1 MSVVKGVFSMR
12 LWRKVLAFFFA
23 GAFLV
28 GLWACGGPGEGKSGG
43 AADSAGGD
51 TMEVTDMAGR
61 SVTIPARADRF
72 ACIGPGCLRLYC
84 YVGEKDQLAGIE
96 EVEKTWSQAGR
107 PYAMAL
113 EHLEELDTV
122 GPGGPGSAPDAER
135 LLASGAEVVF
145 TTYAMEPAEIQELQ
159 DKLSI
164 PVVALRYGEASLF
177 SEEVNQSLELIG
189 QVTGNEARAEELIGY
204 FSDAEADLQT
214 RSANAGDPPT
224 VYLGCQSY
232 QGSHGIESTT
242 GDYPLFDA
250 LHARNVVEEAG
261 IDGYVTLDKEKL
273 LELDPDFL
281 IIDAGGLSVLQ
292 EDYTTNPDF
301 YESLSAVKQGDV
313 YLQLPFNYYGT
324 NLEIALA
331 DAYYIGTVLY
341 PEAFTDV
348 DPAGKFDEI
357 CQALL
362 GIDAYETIAETYFGG
377 YQRLELGK

>member
-1 MSVVKGVFSMR
+1 MR
-12 LWRKVLAFFFA
+12 LWRKGLAFFA
-23 GAFLV
+23 AAALV
-28 GLWACGGPGEGKSGG
+28 ISLAACGGPGEGQDS
-43 AADSAGGD
+43 AAASAGGD
-51 TMEVTDMAGR
+51 TIEVTDLAGR
-61 SVTIPARADRF
+61 SVAIPAGADSF

-84 YVGEKDQLAGIE
+84 YVGEKDQLAGVE
-96 EVEKTWSQAGR
+96 DVEKTWGQAGR

-113 EHLEELDTV
+113 GDVEGLAAI

-164 PVVALRYGEASLF
+164 PVVALRYGAASLF

-189 QVTGNEARAEELIGY
+189 QVTGNEARAQELIGY
-204 FSDAEADLQT
+204 FAEAEADLQN

-242 GDYPLFDA
+242 GDYPLFNA

-273 LELDPDFL
+273 LEMDPDFL

-348 DPAGKFDEI
+348 DPAEKFDEI

>member
-1 MSVVKGVFSMR
+1 MR
-12 LWRKVLAFFFA
+12 RWRKGLAFFA
-23 GAFLV
+23 AAALV
-28 GLWACGGPGEGKSGG
+28 ISLAACGGPGEEQGS
-43 AADSAGGD
+43 AAAASAGGD
-51 TMEVTDMAGR
+51 ALEVTDLAGR
-61 SVTIPARADRF
+61 SVIIPAGADSF

-84 YVGEKDQLAGIE
+84 YVAEKSQLAGIE
-96 EVEKTWSQAGR
+96 DVEKTWGQAGR

-113 EHLEELDTV
+113 GDVEGLAAI

-164 PVVALRYGEASLF
+164 PVVALGYGEDSLF
-177 SEEVNQSLELIG
+177 SQEVDRSLELLG
-189 QVTGNEARAEELIGY
+189 QITGREERAQEVVNY
-204 FSDAEADLQT
+204 FAQAKADLES
-214 RSANAGDPPT
+214 RAAGVQDPPT

-242 GDYPLFDA
+242 GDSPIFDA

-273 LELDPDFL
+273 LEMDPDFL

>member
-1 MSVVKGVFSMR
+1 MR
-12 LWRKVLAFFFA
+12 RWRKGLAFFA
-23 GAFLV
+23 VAALV
-28 GLWACGGPGEGKSGG
+28 ISLAACGGPGEEQGS
-43 AADSAGGD
+43 AAAASAGGD
-51 TMEVTDMAGR
+51 ALEVTDLAGR
-61 SVTIPARADRF
+61 SVAIPAGADSF

-84 YVGEKDQLAGIE
+84 YVAEKSQLAGIE
-96 EVEKTWSQAGR
+96 DVEKTWGETGR

-113 EHLEELDTV
+113 GDVEGLAAI

-135 LLASGAEVVF
+135 LFASGADVVF
-145 TTYAMEPAEIQELQ
+145 STYAMEPAEIQELQ
-159 DKLSI
+159 EKISI
-164 PVVALRYGEASLF
+164 PVVVLRYGEASLF
-177 SEEVNQSLELIG
+177 SEEVDQSLDLIG
-189 QVTGNEARAEELIGY
+189 QITGREERAQEVVNY
-204 FSDAEADLQT
+204 FAQAKADLES
-214 RSANAGDPPT
+214 RAAGAQDPPT

-242 GDYPLFDA
+242 GDSPIFNA

-331 DAYYIGTVLY
+331 DAYYIGTALY
-341 PEAFTDV
+341 PDAFSDV
-348 DPAGKFDEI
+348 DPAEKFDEI

-362 GIDAYETIAETYFGG
+362 GIDAYEAIAETYFGG

>member
-1 MSVVKGVFSMR
+1 MR
-12 LWRKVLAFFFA
+12 RWRKGLAFFA
-23 GAFLV
+23 AAALV
-28 GLWACGGPGEGKSGG
+28 ISLAACGGPGEEQGS
-43 AADSAGGD
+43 AAAASAGGD
-51 TMEVTDMAGR
+51 TIEVTDLAGR
-61 SVTIPARADRF
+61 SVAIPAGADSF

-84 YVGEKDQLAGIE
+84 YVGEKDQLAGVE
-96 EVEKTWSQAGR
+96 DVEKTWGETGR

-113 EHLEELDTV
+113 GDVEGLAAI

-145 TTYAMEPAEIQELQ
+145 STYAMEPAEIQELQ

-177 SEEVNQSLELIG
+177 SEEVDQSLDLIG
-189 QVTGNEARAEELIGY
+189 QITGREERAQEVVNY
-204 FSDAEADLQT
+204 FAQAKADLES
-214 RSANAGDPPT
+214 RAAGAHDPPT

-242 GDYPLFDA
+242 GNSPIFDA

-273 LELDPDFL
+273 LEMDPDFL

-341 PEAFTDV
+341 PEAFSDV
-348 DPAGKFDEI
+348 DPAEKFDET

>member
-1 MSVVKGVFSMR
+1 MR
-12 LWRKVLAFFFA
+12 RWRKGLAFFA
-23 GAFLV
+23 AAALV
-28 GLWACGGPGEGKSGG
+28 ISLAACGGPGEEQGS
-43 AADSAGGD
+43 AAAASAGGD
-51 TMEVTDMAGR
+51 ALEVTDLAGR
-61 SVTIPARADRF
+61 SVTIPAGADSF

-84 YVGEKDQLAGIE
+84 YVAEKSQLAGIE
-96 EVEKTWSQAGR
+96 DVEKTWGQTGR

-113 EHLEELDTV
+113 GDVEGLAAI

-135 LLASGAEVVF
+135 LLASGADVVF
-145 TTYAMEPAEIQELQ
+145 STYAMEPAEIQELQ

-164 PVVALRYGEASLF
+164 PVVALRYGEESLF
-177 SEEVNQSLELIG
+177 SQEVDRSLELLG
-189 QVTGNEARAEELIGY
+189 QITGREERAQEVVNY
-204 FSDAEADLQT
+204 FAQAKADLES
-214 RSANAGDPPT
+214 RAAGVQDPPT

-242 GDYPLFDA
+242 GDSPIFDA

-348 DPAGKFDEI
+348 DPAEKFDEI

>member
-1 MSVVKGVFSMR
+1 MR
-12 LWRKVLAFFFA
+12 RWRKGLAFFA
-23 GAFLV
+23 AAALV
-28 GLWACGGPGEGKSGG
+28 ISLAACGGPGEGQDS
-43 AADSAGGD
+43 AAASAGGD
-51 TMEVTDMAGR
+51 TIEVTDLAGR
-61 SVTIPARADRF
+61 SVAIPAGADSF

-84 YVGEKDQLAGIE
+84 YVAEKDQLAGVE
-96 EVEKTWSQAGR
+96 DVEKTWGQAGR

-113 EHLEELDTV
+113 GDVEGLAAI

-135 LLASGAEVVF
+135 LLASGADVVF
-145 TTYAMEPAEIQELQ
+145 STYAMEPAEIQELQ

-164 PVVALRYGEASLF
+164 PVVALRYGEDSLF
-177 SEEVNQSLELIG
+177 SQEVDRSLELLG
-189 QVTGNEARAEELIGY
+189 QITGREERAQEVVNY
-204 FSDAEADLQT
+204 FAQAKADLES
-214 RSANAGDPPT
+214 RAAGVQDPPT

-242 GDYPLFDA
+242 GDYPLFNA
-250 LHARNVVEEAG
+250 LNARNVVEEAG

-281 IIDAGGLSVLQ
+281 IIDAGGLSILQ

-301 YESLSAVKQGDV
+301 YESLSAVKQGKV
-313 YLQLPFNYYGT
+313 YLQLPFNYYGA

-341 PEAFTDV
+341 PEAFADV
-348 DPAGKFDEI
+348 DPAEKFDEI

>member
-1 MSVVKGVFSMR
+1 MR
-12 LWRKVLAFFFA
+12 RWRKGLAFFA
-23 GAFLV
+23 AAALV
-28 GLWACGGPGEGKSGG
+28 ISLAACGGPGEEQGS
-43 AADSAGGD
+43 AAAASAGGD
-51 TMEVTDMAGR
+51 AIEVTDLAGR
-61 SVTIPARADRF
+61 SVAIPAGADSF

-84 YVGEKDQLAGIE
+84 YVAEKDQLAGVE
-96 EVEKTWSQAGR
+96 DVEKTWGKTGR

-113 EHLEELDTV
+113 GDVEGLAAI
-122 GPGGPGSAPDAER
+122 GPGGPGSAPDDER

-145 TTYAMEPAEIQELQ
+145 STYAMEPAEIQELQ

-164 PVVALRYGEASLF
+164 PVVALRYGAASLF
-177 SEEVNQSLELIG
+177 SQEVDRSLELLG
-189 QVTGNEARAEELIGY
+189 QITGREERAQEVVNY
-204 FSDAEADLQT
+204 FAQAKADLES
-214 RSANAGDPPT
+214 RAAGAQDPPT

-242 GDYPLFDA
+242 GDSPIFDA

-261 IDGYVTLDKEKL
+261 IGGYVTLDKEKL
-273 LELDPDFL
+273 LEMDPDFL

>member
-1 MSVVKGVFSMR
+1 M
-12 LWRKVLAFFFA
+12 
-23 GAFLV
+23 
-28 GLWACGGPGEGKSGG
+28 
-43 AADSAGGD
+43 
-51 TMEVTDMAGR
+51 TDLAGR
-61 SVTIPARADRF
+61 SVAIPAGADSF

-84 YVGEKDQLAGIE
+84 YVAEKDQLAGIE
-96 EVEKTWSQAGR
+96 DVEKTWGQAGR

-113 EHLEELDTV
+113 GDVEGLAV
-122 GPGGPGSAPDAER
+122 IGPGGPGNAPDAER

-164 PVVALRYGEASLF
+164 PVVALGYGEDSLF
-177 SEEVNQSLELIG
+177 SQEVDRSLELLG
-189 QVTGNEARAEELIGY
+189 QITGREERAQEVVNY
-204 FSDAEADLQT
+204 FAQAKADLES
-214 RSANAGDPPT
+214 RAAGVQDPPT

-242 GDYPLFDA
+242 GDSPIFDA
-250 LHARNVVEEAG
+250 LNARNVVEEAG

-281 IIDAGGLSVLQ
+281 IIDAGGLSILQ
-292 EDYTTNPDF
+292 EDYETNPDY
-301 YESLSAVKQGDV
+301 YESLSAVKRGNV

-341 PEAFTDV
+341 PDAFADV

-362 GIDAYETIAETYFGG
+362 GIDAYETIAETCFGG

>member
-1 MSVVKGVFSMR
+1 MR
-12 LWRKVLAFFFA
+12 LRRKVLALFVA
-23 GAFLV
+23 AALV
-28 GLWACGGPGEGKSGG
+28 ISLAACGGPGEGQDS
-43 AADSAGGD
+43 AAAASAGGD
-51 TMEVTDMAGR
+51 ALEVTDLAGR
-61 SVTIPARADRF
+61 SVTIPAGADSF

-84 YVGEKDQLAGIE
+84 YVAEKDQLAGVE
-96 EVEKTWSQAGR
+96 DVEKTWGKTGR

-113 EHLEELDTV
+113 GDVEGLAAI

-177 SEEVNQSLELIG
+177 SQEVNQSLDLIG
-189 QVTGNEARAEELIGY
+189 QITGREERAQEVVNY
-204 FSDAEADLQT
+204 FAQAKADLES
-214 RSANAGDPPT
+214 RAAGVQDPPT

-242 GDYPLFDA
+242 GDYPLFNA

-261 IDGYVTLDKEKL
+261 IDGYVILDKEKL

-341 PEAFTDV
+341 PEAFSDV
-348 DPAGKFDEI
+348 DPAEKFDEI

-377 YQRLELGK
+377 YQRLELGE

>member
-1 MSVVKGVFSMR
+1 MR
-12 LWRKVLAFFFA
+12 RWRKGLAFFA
-23 GAFLV
+23 AAALV
-28 GLWACGGPGEGKSGG
+28 ISLAACGGPGEEQGS
-43 AADSAGGD
+43 AAAASAGGD
-51 TMEVTDMAGR
+51 ALEVTDLAGR
-61 SVTIPARADRF
+61 SVAIPAGADSF

-84 YVGEKDQLAGIE
+84 YVAEKSQLAGIE
-96 EVEKTWSQAGR
+96 DVEKTWGQAGR

-113 EHLEELDTV
+113 GDVEGLAAI

-135 LLASGAEVVF
+135 LLASGADVVF
-145 TTYAMEPAEIQELQ
+145 STYAMEPAEIQELQ

-164 PVVALRYGEASLF
+164 PVVALGYGEDSLF
-177 SEEVNQSLELIG
+177 SQEVDRSLELLG
-189 QVTGNEARAEELIGY
+189 QITGREERAQEVVNY
-204 FSDAEADLQT
+204 FAQAKADLES
-214 RSANAGDPPT
+214 RAAGAQDPPT

-242 GDYPLFDA
+242 GDYPLFNA

-273 LELDPDFL
+273 LEMDPDFL
-281 IIDAGGLSVLQ
+281 IIDGGGLSILQ
-292 EDYTTNPDF
+292 EDYETNPDY
-301 YESLSAVKQGDV
+301 YESLSAVKQGKV
-313 YLQLPFNYYGT
+313 YLQLPFNYYGA

-341 PEAFTDV
+341 PDAFSDV

-362 GIDAYETIAETYFGG
+362 GIDAYAQIAETYFGG
-377 YQRLELGK
+377 YQRLELGE

>member
-1 MSVVKGVFSMR
+1 MR
-12 LWRKVLAFFFA
+12 RWRKGLAFFA
-23 GAFLV
+23 AAALV
-28 GLWACGGPGEGKSGG
+28 ISLAACGGPGEEQGS
-43 AADSAGGD
+43 AAAASAGGD
-51 TMEVTDMAGR
+51 AIEVTDLAGR
-61 SVTIPARADRF
+61 SVAIPAGADSF

-84 YVGEKDQLAGIE
+84 YVAEKDQLAGVE
-96 EVEKTWSQAGR
+96 DVEKTWGKTGR

-113 EHLEELDTV
+113 GDVEGLAAI

-164 PVVALRYGEASLF
+164 PVVALGYGEDSLF
-177 SEEVNQSLELIG
+177 SQEVDRSLELLG
-189 QVTGNEARAEELIGY
+189 QITGREERAQEVVNY
-204 FSDAEADLQT
+204 FAQAKAYLESRA
-214 RSANAGDPPT
+214 AGVQDPPT

-242 GDYPLFDA
+242 GDSPIFDA
-250 LHARNVVEEAG
+250 LNARNVVAEAG
-261 IDGYVTLDKEKL
+261 IGGYVTLDKEKL
-273 LELDPDFL
+273 LELDPDIL
-281 IIDAGGLSVLQ
+281 IIDGGGLSILQ
-292 EDYTTNPDF
+292 EDYETNPDY
-301 YESLSAVKQGDV
+301 YESLSAVKQGKV
-313 YLQLPFNYYGT
+313 YLQLPFNYYGA

-348 DPAGKFDEI
+348 DPAEKFDEI

>member
-1 MSVVKGVFSMR
+1 MR
-12 LWRKVLAFFFA
+12 RWRKGLAFFA
-23 GAFLV
+23 AAALV
-28 GLWACGGPGEGKSGG
+28 ISLAACGGPGEEQGS
-43 AADSAGGD
+43 AAAASAGGD
-51 TMEVTDMAGR
+51 ALEVTDLAGR
-61 SVTIPARADRF
+61 SVIIPAGADSF

-84 YVGEKDQLAGIE
+84 YVAEKSQLAGVE
-96 EVEKTWSQAGR
+96 DVEKTWGKTGR

-113 EHLEELDTV
+113 GDVEGLAAI

-135 LLASGAEVVF
+135 LLASGADVVF
-145 TTYAMEPAEIQELQ
+145 STYAMEPAEIQELQ

-164 PVVALRYGEASLF
+164 PVVALGYGEDSLF

-204 FSDAEADLQT
+204 FSDAKIDLQN
-214 RSANAGDPPT
+214 RSADAGNLPT

-242 GDYPLFDA
+242 GDSPIFDA

-273 LELDPDFL
+273 LEMDPDFL

-324 NLEIALA
+324 NIEIALA
-331 DAYYIGTVLY
+331 NAYYIGTVLY
-341 PEAFTDV
+341 PDAFSDV

-362 GIDAYETIAETYFGG
+362 GIDAYAQIAETYFGG
-377 YQRLELGK
+377 YQRLELGE

>member
-1 MSVVKGVFSMR
+1 MR
-12 LWRKVLAFFFA
+12 RWRKGLAFFA
-23 GAFLV
+23 AAALV
-28 GLWACGGPGEGKSGG
+28 ISLAACGGPGEEQGS
-43 AADSAGGD
+43 AAAASAGGD
-51 TMEVTDMAGR
+51 TIEVTDLAGR
-61 SVTIPARADRF
+61 SVAIPAGADSF

-84 YVGEKDQLAGIE
+84 YVAEKDQLAGVE
-96 EVEKTWSQAGR
+96 DVEKTWGQAGR

-113 EHLEELDTV
+113 GDVEGLAAI

-145 TTYAMEPAEIQELQ
+145 STYAMEPAEIQELQ

-164 PVVALRYGEASLF
+164 PVVALGYGEASLF
-177 SEEVNQSLELIG
+177 SEEVDRSLELLG
-189 QVTGNEARAEELIGY
+189 QITGREERAQEVVNY
-204 FSDAEADLQT
+204 FAQAKADLES
-214 RSANAGDPPT
+214 RAAGFQDPPT

-292 EDYTTNPDF
+292 EDYETNPDF

-348 DPAGKFDEI
+348 DPAEKFDEI

-362 GIDAYETIAETYFGG
+362 GIDAYEAIAETYFGG

>member
-1 MSVVKGVFSMR
+1 MR
-12 LWRKVLAFFFA
+12 LRRKVLALFVA
-23 GAFLV
+23 AALV
-28 GLWACGGPGEGKSGG
+28 ISLAACGGPGEGQDS
-43 AADSAGGD
+43 AAASAGGD
-51 TMEVTDMAGR
+51 TIEVTDLAGR
-61 SVTIPARADRF
+61 SVAIPAGADSF

-84 YVGEKDQLAGIE
+84 YVAEKSQLAGIE
-96 EVEKTWSQAGR
+96 DVEKTWGQAGR

-113 EHLEELDTV
+113 GDVEGLAAI

-145 TTYAMEPAEIQELQ
+145 STYAMEPAEIQELQ
-159 DKLSI
+159 EKISV

-177 SEEVNQSLELIG
+177 SEEVDQSLDLIG
-189 QVTGNEARAEELIGY
+189 QITGREERAQEVVNY
-204 FSDAEADLQT
+204 FAQAKADLES
-214 RSANAGDPPT
+214 RAAGVQDPPT

-273 LELDPDFL
+273 LEMDPDFL
-281 IIDAGGLSVLQ
+281 IIDGGGLSVLQ
-292 EDYTTNPDF
+292 EDYETNPDY
-301 YESLSAVKQGDV
+301 YESLSAVKRGNV

-341 PEAFTDV
+341 PEAFSDV

>member
-1 MSVVKGVFSMR
+1 MR
-12 LWRKVLAFFFA
+12 RWRKGLAFFA
-23 GAFLV
+23 AAALV
-28 GLWACGGPGEGKSGG
+28 ISLAACGGPGEEQGS
-43 AADSAGGD
+43 AAAASAGGD
-51 TMEVTDMAGR
+51 ALEVTDLAGR
-61 SVTIPARADRF
+61 SVAIPAGADSF

-84 YVGEKDQLAGIE
+84 YVAEKDQLAGVE
-96 EVEKTWSQAGR
+96 DVEKTWGKTGR

-113 EHLEELDTV
+113 GDVEGLAAI

-135 LLASGAEVVF
+135 LLASGADVVF
-145 TTYAMEPAEIQELQ
+145 STYAMEPAEIQELQ

-164 PVVALRYGEASLF
+164 PVVALRYGEESLF
-177 SEEVNQSLELIG
+177 SQEVDRSLELLG
-189 QVTGNEARAEELIGY
+189 QITGREERAQEVVNY
-204 FSDAEADLQT
+204 FAQAKADLES
-214 RSANAGDPPT
+214 RAAGVQDPPT

-242 GDYPLFDA
+242 GDSPIFDA

-273 LELDPDFL
+273 LEMDPDFL
-281 IIDAGGLSVLQ
+281 IIDGGGLSILQ
-292 EDYTTNPDF
+292 EDYETNPDY
-301 YESLSAVKQGDV
+301 YESLSAVKQGKV
-313 YLQLPFNYYGT
+313 YLQLPFNYYGA

-341 PEAFTDV
+341 PEAFADV
-348 DPAGKFDEI
+348 DPAEKFDEI

>member
-1 MSVVKGVFSMR
+1 MR
-12 LWRKVLAFFFA
+12 RWRKGLAFFA
-23 GAFLV
+23 AAALV
-28 GLWACGGPGEGKSGG
+28 ISLAACGGPGEEQGS
-43 AADSAGGD
+43 AAAASAGGD
-51 TMEVTDMAGR
+51 ALEVTDLAGR
-61 SVTIPARADRF
+61 SVIIPAGADSF

-84 YVGEKDQLAGIE
+84 YVGEKDQLAGVE
-96 EVEKTWSQAGR
+96 DVEKTWGQAGR

-113 EHLEELDTV
+113 GDVEGLAAI

-135 LLASGAEVVF
+135 LLASGADVVIS
-145 TTYAMEPAEIQELQ
+145 TYAMEPAEIQELQ
-159 DKLSI
+159 EKISI
-164 PVVALRYGEASLF
+164 PVVALGYGEDSLF
-177 SEEVNQSLELIG
+177 SEEVDQSLDLIG
-189 QVTGNEARAEELIGY
+189 QITGREERAQEVVNY
-204 FSDAEADLQT
+204 FAQAKADLES
-214 RSANAGDPPT
+214 RAAGAQDPPT

-281 IIDAGGLSVLQ
+281 IIDGGGLSVLQ
-292 EDYTTNPDF
+292 EDYETNPDY
-301 YESLSAVKQGDV
+301 YESLSAVKRGDV
-313 YLQLPFNYYGT
+313 YLQLPCNYYGT

>member
-1 MSVVKGVFSMR
+1 MR
-12 LWRKVLAFFFA
+12 LRRKGLALFVA
-23 GAFLV
+23 AALV
-28 GLWACGGPGEGKSGG
+28 ISLAACGGPGEGQDS
-43 AADSAGGD
+43 AAASAGGD
-51 TMEVTDMAGR
+51 TIEVTDLAGR
-61 SVTIPARADRF
+61 SVAIPAGADSF

-84 YVGEKDQLAGIE
+84 YVAEKDQLAGVE
-96 EVEKTWSQAGR
+96 DVEKTWGKTGR

-113 EHLEELDTV
+113 GDVEGLAAI

-135 LLASGAEVVF
+135 LLASGADVVF
-145 TTYAMEPAEIQELQ
+145 STYAMEPAEIQELQ

-164 PVVALRYGEASLF
+164 PVVALRYGAASLF
-177 SEEVNQSLELIG
+177 SEEVDQSLDLFG
-189 QVTGNEARAEELIGY
+189 QITGREERAQEVVNY
-204 FSDAEADLQT
+204 FAQAKADLES
-214 RSANAGDPPT
+214 RAAGAQDPPT

-242 GDYPLFDA
+242 GNSPIFDA
-250 LHARNVVEEAG
+250 LRARNVVAEAG
-261 IDGYVTLDKEKL
+261 IQGRVTLDKEKL

-281 IIDAGGLSVLQ
+281 IIDAGGISILQ
-292 EDYTTNPDF
+292 EDYETNPDY

-324 NLEIALA
+324 NIEIALA

-341 PEAFTDV
+341 PDAFADV

>member
-1 MSVVKGVFSMR
+1 MR
-12 LWRKVLAFFFA
+12 RWRKGLAFFA
-23 GAFLV
+23 AAALV
-28 GLWACGGPGEGKSGG
+28 ISLAACGGPGKEQGS
-43 AADSAGGD
+43 AAAASAGGD
-51 TMEVTDMAGR
+51 ALEVTDLAGR
-61 SVTIPARADRF
+61 SVIIPAGADSF

-84 YVGEKDQLAGIE
+84 YVAEKSQLAGIE
-96 EVEKTWSQAGR
+96 DVEKTWGETGR

-113 EHLEELDTV
+113 GDVEGLAAI

-159 DKLSI
+159 EKLSI

-177 SEEVNQSLELIG
+177 SEEVDQSLDLIG
-189 QVTGNEARAEELIGY
+189 QITGREERAQEVVNY
-204 FSDAEADLQT
+204 FAQAKADLES
-214 RSANAGDPPT
+214 RAAGVQDPPT

-242 GDYPLFDA
+242 GDSPIFDA

-261 IDGYVTLDKEKL
+261 IDGYVILDKEKL

-281 IIDAGGLSVLQ
+281 IIDGGGLSVLQ

-348 DPAGKFDEI
+348 DPAGIFDEI

>member
-1 MSVVKGVFSMR
+1 MR
-12 LWRKVLAFFFA
+12 RWRKGLAFFA
-23 GAFLV
+23 AVALV
-28 GLWACGGPGEGKSGG
+28 ISLAACGGPGEGQDS
-43 AADSAGGD
+43 AAASAGGD
-51 TMEVTDMAGR
+51 TIEVTDLAGR
-61 SVTIPARADRF
+61 SVAIPAGADSF

-84 YVGEKDQLAGIE
+84 YVAEKSQLAGIE
-96 EVEKTWSQAGR
+96 DVEKTWGQAGR

-113 EHLEELDTV
+113 GDVEGLAAI

-164 PVVALRYGEASLF
+164 PVVALGYGEDSLF
-177 SEEVNQSLELIG
+177 SQEVDRSLELLG
-189 QVTGNEARAEELIGY
+189 QITGREERAQEVVNY
-204 FSDAEADLQT
+204 FAQAKADLES
-214 RSANAGDPPT
+214 RAAGVQDPPT

-242 GDYPLFDA
+242 GDSPIFDA
-250 LHARNVVEEAG
+250 LNARNVVEEAG

-273 LELDPDFL
+273 LEMDPDFL

-292 EDYTTNPDF
+292 EDYETNPDY
-301 YESLSAVKQGDV
+301 YESLSAVKRGNV

>member
-1 MSVVKGVFSMR
+1 MR
-12 LWRKVLAFFFA
+12 RWRKGLAFFA
-23 GAFLV
+23 AAALAM
-28 GLWACGGPGEGKSGG
+28 GLAACRGPGEGQSGG
-43 AADSAGGD
+43 AAASTPGD
-51 TMEVTDMAGR
+51 AMEVTDMAGR
-61 SVTIPARADRF
+61 SVAIPAGADSF

-84 YVGEKDQLAGIE
+84 YVAEKDQLAGVE
-96 EVEKTWSQAGR
+96 DVEKTWGKTGR

-113 EHLEELDTV
+113 GDVEGLAAI

-135 LLASGAEVVF
+135 LLASGADVVF
-145 TTYAMEPAEIQELQ
+145 STYAMEPAEIQELQ

-164 PVVALRYGEASLF
+164 PVVALRYGEDSLF
-177 SEEVNQSLELIG
+177 SQEVDRSLELLG
-189 QVTGNEARAEELIGY
+189 QITGREERAQEVVNY
-204 FSDAEADLQT
+204 FAQAKADLES
-214 RSANAGDPPT
+214 RAAGAQDPPT

-242 GDYPLFDA
+242 GDSPIFDA

-301 YESLSAVKQGDV
+301 YESLSAVKRGDV

>member
-1 MSVVKGVFSMR
+1 MR
-12 LWRKVLAFFFA
+12 RWRKGLAFFA
-23 GAFLV
+23 AAALV
-28 GLWACGGPGEGKSGG
+28 ISLAACGGPGEEQGS
-43 AADSAGGD
+43 AAAASAGGD
-51 TMEVTDMAGR
+51 ALEVTDLAGR
-61 SVTIPARADRF
+61 SVIIPAGADSF

-84 YVGEKDQLAGIE
+84 YVAEKSQLAGVE
-96 EVEKTWSQAGR
+96 DVEKTWGKTGR

-113 EHLEELDTV
+113 GDVEGLAAI

-135 LLASGAEVVF
+135 LLASGADVVF
-145 TTYAMEPAEIQELQ
+145 STYAMEPAEIQELQ

-164 PVVALRYGEASLF
+164 PVVALGYGEDSLF
-177 SEEVNQSLELIG
+177 SQEVDRSLELLG
-189 QVTGNEARAEELIGY
+189 QITGREERAQEVVNY
-204 FSDAEADLQT
+204 FAQAKADLES
-214 RSANAGDPPT
+214 RAAGVQDPPT

-281 IIDAGGLSVLQ
+281 IIDGGGLSVLQ
-292 EDYTTNPDF
+292 EDYETNPDY
-301 YESLSAVKQGDV
+301 YESLSAVKRGNV

-348 DPAGKFDEI
+348 DPAEKFDEI

-377 YQRLELGK
+377 YQRLELGE

>member
-1 MSVVKGVFSMR
+1 MR
-12 LWRKVLAFFFA
+12 RWRKGLAFFA
-23 GAFLV
+23 AAALV
-28 GLWACGGPGEGKSGG
+28 ISLAACGGPGEEQGS
-43 AADSAGGD
+43 AAAASAGGD
-51 TMEVTDMAGR
+51 ALEVTDLAGR
-61 SVTIPARADRF
+61 SVIIPAGADSF

-84 YVGEKDQLAGIE
+84 YVAEKDQLAGVE
-96 EVEKTWSQAGR
+96 DVEKTWGKTGR

-113 EHLEELDTV
+113 GDVEGLAAI

-135 LLASGAEVVF
+135 LLASGADVVF
-145 TTYAMEPAEIQELQ
+145 STYAMEPAEIQELQ

-164 PVVALRYGEASLF
+164 PVVALGYGEDSL
-177 SEEVNQSLELIG
+177 SSQEVDRSLELLG
-189 QVTGNEARAEELIGY
+189 QITGREERAQEVVNY
-204 FSDAEADLQT
+204 FAQAKADLES
-214 RSANAGDPPT
+214 RAAGVQDPPT

-242 GDYPLFDA
+242 GDSPIFDA
-250 LHARNVVEEAG
+250 LNARNVVAEAG
-261 IDGYVTLDKEKL
+261 IGGYVTLDKEKL

-292 EDYTTNPDF
+292 EDYETNPDY
-301 YESLSAVKQGDV
+301 YESLSAVKRGNV

-341 PEAFTDV
+341 PDAFSDV

-362 GIDAYETIAETYFGG
+362 GIDAYAQIAETYFGG
-377 YQRLELGK
+377 YQRLELGE

>member
-1 MSVVKGVFSMR
+1 MR
-12 LWRKVLAFFFA
+12 RWRKGLAFFA
-23 GAFLV
+23 AAALV
-28 GLWACGGPGEGKSGG
+28 ISLAACGGPGEEQDS
-43 AADSAGGD
+43 AAAASAGGD
-51 TMEVTDMAGR
+51 ALEVTDLAGR
-61 SVTIPARADRF
+61 SVIIPAGADSF

-84 YVGEKDQLAGIE
+84 YVGEKDQLAGVE
-96 EVEKTWSQAGR
+96 DVEKTWGKTGR

-113 EHLEELDTV
+113 GDVEGLAAI

-145 TTYAMEPAEIQELQ
+145 STYAMEPAEIQELQ
-159 DKLSI
+159 EKISI

-177 SEEVNQSLELIG
+177 SEEVDQSLDLIG
-189 QVTGNEARAEELIGY
+189 QITGREERAQEVVNY
-204 FSDAEADLQT
+204 FAQAKADLES
-214 RSANAGDPPT
+214 RAAGAQDPPT

-242 GDYPLFDA
+242 GDYPLFNA
-250 LHARNVVEEAG
+250 LHARNVMEEAG

-273 LELDPDFL
+273 LEMDPDFL

-341 PEAFTDV
+341 PEAFADV

-377 YQRLELGK
+377 YQRLELGE

>member
-1 MSVVKGVFSMR
+1 MR
-12 LWRKVLAFFFA
+12 RWRKGLAFFA
-23 GAFLV
+23 AAALAM
-28 GLWACGGPGEGKSGG
+28 GLAACGGPGEGQDS
-43 AADSAGGD
+43 AAAASAGGD
-51 TMEVTDMAGR
+51 AMEVTDMAGR
-61 SVTIPARADRF
+61 SVAIPAGADRF

-84 YVGEKDQLAGIE
+84 YVAEKDQLAGIE

-113 EHLEELDTV
+113 GDVEGLAAI

-135 LLASGAEVVF
+135 LLASGADVVF
-145 TTYAMEPAEIQELQ
+145 STYAMEPAEIQELQ

-164 PVVALRYGEASLF
+164 PVVALRYGAASLF
-177 SEEVNQSLELIG
+177 SQEVDRSLELLG
-189 QVTGNEARAEELIGY
+189 QITGREERAQEVVNY
-204 FSDAEADLQT
+204 FAQAKADLES
-214 RSANAGDPPT
+214 RAAGVQDPPT

-242 GDYPLFDA
+242 GDSPIFDA

-273 LELDPDFL
+273 LEMDPDFL

-292 EDYTTNPDF
+292 EDYETNPDY

-324 NLEIALA
+324 NIEIALA

-341 PEAFTDV
+341 PEAFADV

-362 GIDAYETIAETYFGG
+362 GIDVYETIAETYFGG

>member
-1 MSVVKGVFSMR
+1 MR
-12 LWRKVLAFFFA
+12 RWRKGLAFFA
-23 GAFLV
+23 AAALV
-28 GLWACGGPGEGKSGG
+28 ISLAACGGPGEEQGS
-43 AADSAGGD
+43 AAASAGGD
-51 TMEVTDMAGR
+51 TIEVTDLAGR
-61 SVTIPARADRF
+61 SVAIPAGADSF

-84 YVGEKDQLAGIE
+84 YVAEKDQLAGVE
-96 EVEKTWSQAGR
+96 DVEKTWGQAGR

-113 EHLEELDTV
+113 GDVEGLAAI

-135 LLASGAEVVF
+135 LLASGADVVF
-145 TTYAMEPAEIQELQ
+145 STYAMEPAEIQELQ

-164 PVVALRYGEASLF
+164 PVVALRYGAASLF
-177 SEEVNQSLELIG
+177 SEEVDRSLELLG
-189 QVTGNEARAEELIGY
+189 QITGREERAQEVVNY
-204 FSDAEADLQT
+204 FAQAKADLES
-214 RSANAGDPPT
+214 RAAGAQDPPT

-242 GDYPLFDA
+242 GDSPIFDA

-273 LELDPDFL
+273 LEMDPDFL
-281 IIDAGGLSVLQ
+281 IIDGGGLSILQ

-341 PEAFTDV
+341 PEAFADV

>member
-1 MSVVKGVFSMR
+1 MR
-12 LWRKVLAFFFA
+12 RWRKGLAFFA
-23 GAFLV
+23 AAALV
-28 GLWACGGPGEGKSGG
+28 ISLAACGGPGEEQGS
-43 AADSAGGD
+43 AAAASAGGD
-51 TMEVTDMAGR
+51 ALEVTDLAGR
-61 SVTIPARADRF
+61 SVIIPAGADSF

-84 YVGEKDQLAGIE
+84 YVAEKDQLAGVE
-96 EVEKTWSQAGR
+96 DVEKTWGKTGR

-113 EHLEELDTV
+113 GDVEGLAAI

-145 TTYAMEPAEIQELQ
+145 STYAMEPAEIQELQ

-164 PVVALRYGEASLF
+164 PVVALGYGEDSLF
-177 SEEVNQSLELIG
+177 SQEVDRSLELLG
-189 QVTGNEARAEELIGY
+189 QITGREERAQEVVNY
-204 FSDAEADLQT
+204 FAQAKADLES
-214 RSANAGDPPT
+214 RAAGVQDPPT

-242 GDYPLFDA
+242 GDSPIFNA

-324 NLEIALA
+324 NIEIALA
-331 DAYYIGTVLY
+331 NAYYIGTVLY

-348 DPAGKFDEI
+348 DPAEKFDEI

>member
-1 MSVVKGVFSMR
+1 MR
-12 LWRKVLAFFFA
+12 RWRKGLAFFA
-23 GAFLV
+23 AAALV
-28 GLWACGGPGEGKSGG
+28 ISLTACGGPGEEQGS
-43 AADSAGGD
+43 AAAASAGGD
-51 TMEVTDMAGR
+51 AIEVTDLAGR
-61 SVTIPARADRF
+61 SVAIPAGADSF

-84 YVGEKDQLAGIE
+84 YVAEKSQLAGIE
-96 EVEKTWSQAGR
+96 DVEKTWGQAGR

-113 EHLEELDTV
+113 GDVEGLAAI

-164 PVVALRYGEASLF
+164 PVVALGYGEASLF

-301 YESLSAVKQGDV
+301 YESLSAVKQGNV

-348 DPAGKFDEI
+348 DPAEKFDEI

>member
-1 MSVVKGVFSMR
+1 MR
-12 LWRKVLAFFFA
+12 RWRKGLAFFA
-23 GAFLV
+23 AAALV
-28 GLWACGGPGEGKSGG
+28 ISLAACGGPGEEQGS
-43 AADSAGGD
+43 AAAASAGGD
-51 TMEVTDMAGR
+51 ALEVTDLAGR
-61 SVTIPARADRF
+61 SVAIPAGADSF

-84 YVGEKDQLAGIE
+84 YVAEKDQLAGVE
-96 EVEKTWSQAGR
+96 DVEKTWGQAGR

-113 EHLEELDTV
+113 GDVEGLAAI

-145 TTYAMEPAEIQELQ
+145 STYAMEPAEIQELQ

-164 PVVALRYGEASLF
+164 PVVALRYGEDSLF
-177 SEEVNQSLELIG
+177 SQEVDRSLELLG
-189 QVTGNEARAEELIGY
+189 QITGREERAQEVVNY
-204 FSDAEADLQT
+204 FAQAKADLES
-214 RSANAGDPPT
+214 RAAGAQDPPT

-242 GDYPLFDA
+242 GDSPIFNA

-273 LELDPDFL
+273 LEMDPDFL
-281 IIDAGGLSVLQ
+281 IIDAGGLSILQ
-292 EDYTTNPDF
+292 EDYETNPDF
-301 YESLSAVKQGDV
+301 YESLSAVKQGNV
-313 YLQLPFNYYGT
+313 YLQLPFNYYAA

-341 PEAFTDV
+341 PEAFADV
-348 DPAGKFDEI
+348 DPAEKFDEI

>member
-1 MSVVKGVFSMR
+1 MR
-12 LWRKVLAFFFA
+12 RWRKGLAFFA
-23 GAFLV
+23 AAALV
-28 GLWACGGPGEGKSGG
+28 ISLAACGGPGEEQGS
-43 AADSAGGD
+43 AAAASAGGD
-51 TMEVTDMAGR
+51 ALEVTDLAGR
-61 SVTIPARADRF
+61 SVIIPAGADSF

-84 YVGEKDQLAGIE
+84 YVAEKSQLAGVE
-96 EVEKTWSQAGR
+96 DVEKTWGQAGR

-113 EHLEELDTV
+113 GDVEGLAAI

-145 TTYAMEPAEIQELQ
+145 STYAMEPAEIQELQ

-164 PVVALRYGEASLF
+164 PVVALGYGEASLF
-177 SEEVNQSLELIG
+177 SEEVDQSLDLIG
-189 QVTGNEARAEELIGY
+189 QITGREERAQEVVNY
-204 FSDAEADLQT
+204 FAQAKADLES
-214 RSANAGDPPT
+214 RAAGVQDPPT

-242 GDYPLFDA
+242 GDSPIFDA

-273 LELDPDFL
+273 LEMDPDFL

>member
-1 MSVVKGVFSMR
+1 MR
-12 LWRKVLAFFFA
+12 RWRKGLAFFA
-23 GAFLV
+23 AAALV
-28 GLWACGGPGEGKSGG
+28 ISLAACGGPGEEQGS
-43 AADSAGGD
+43 AAAASAGGD
-51 TMEVTDMAGR
+51 ALEVTDLAGR
-61 SVTIPARADRF
+61 SVIIPAGADSF

-84 YVGEKDQLAGIE
+84 YVAEKSQLAGIE
-96 EVEKTWSQAGR
+96 DVEKTWGQAGR

-113 EHLEELDTV
+113 GDVEGLAAI

-164 PVVALRYGEASLF
+164 PVVALGYGEASLF
-177 SEEVNQSLELIG
+177 SEEVDQSMDLIG
-189 QVTGNEARAEELIGY
+189 QITGREERAQEVVNY
-204 FSDAEADLQT
+204 FAQAKADLES
-214 RSANAGDPPT
+214 RAAGAQDPPT

-242 GDYPLFDA
+242 GDSPIFDA

-261 IDGYVTLDKEKL
+261 IGGYVTLDKEKL
-273 LELDPDFL
+273 LEMDPDIL
-281 IIDAGGLSVLQ
+281 IIDGGGLSVLQ

-341 PEAFTDV
+341 PEAFADV
-348 DPAGKFDEI
+348 DPAEKFDEI

>member
-1 MSVVKGVFSMR
+1 MR
-12 LWRKVLAFFFA
+12 RWRKGLAFFA
-23 GAFLV
+23 AAALV
-28 GLWACGGPGEGKSGG
+28 ISLAACGGPGEEQGS
-43 AADSAGGD
+43 AAAASAGGD
-51 TMEVTDMAGR
+51 TIEVTDLAGR
-61 SVTIPARADRF
+61 SVAIPAGADSF

-84 YVGEKDQLAGIE
+84 YVAEKSQLAGIE
-96 EVEKTWSQAGR
+96 DVEKTWGQAGR

-113 EHLEELDTV
+113 GDVEGLAAI

-135 LLASGAEVVF
+135 LLASGADVVF
-145 TTYAMEPAEIQELQ
+145 STYAMEPAEIQELQ

-164 PVVALRYGEASLF
+164 PVVALGYGEDSLF
-177 SEEVNQSLELIG
+177 SQEVDRSLELLG
-189 QVTGNEARAEELIGY
+189 QITGREERAQEVVNY
-204 FSDAEADLQT
+204 FAQAKADLES
-214 RSANAGDPPT
+214 RAAGAQDPPT

-242 GDYPLFDA
+242 GDYPLFNA

-273 LELDPDFL
+273 LEMDPDFL
-281 IIDAGGLSVLQ
+281 IIDGGGLSILQ
-292 EDYTTNPDF
+292 EDYETNPDY
-301 YESLSAVKQGDV
+301 YESLSAVKQGKV
-313 YLQLPFNYYGT
+313 YLQLPFNYYGA

-341 PEAFTDV
+341 PDAFSDV

-362 GIDAYETIAETYFGG
+362 GIDAYAQIAETYFGG
-377 YQRLELGK
+377 YQRLELGE